1 VKNRLIL
8 VLAFALVV
16 SAGASV
22 LIYRLVAAQ
31 LASHASQPTNHVLV
45 ASRNLVSGDLI
56 KEGDVTVA
64 NWGGAIPQG
73 AIQKPEDAI
82 GRGVIEPIYAGEPI
96 VESRIAARGA
106 GAGLAAII
114 PAGMRA
120 VAVRV
125 NDVAG
130 VAGFVTPGMRVDILV
145 AGNPPGGSSLGT
157 QTNTLLQNI
166 EVLSAGQDIQKDAEG
181 KPVSVPVVNLLV
193 TPEQAEVLGLAS
205 NEARIQMVL
214 RNPTDKEQA
223 KTRPTALAYLFNGV
237 DGMPGKPVAA
247 PKGSGT
253 RRAAPP
259 RPVMHEAKAPP
270 PTIPITVEVIQGTQR
285 TEAKFVEKNP
295 AAAGT
300 APEVKQ

>member
-1 VKNRLIL
+1 M
-8 VLAFALVV
+8 FALVV

-31 LASHASQPTNHVLV
+31 LAGHASQPTNHVLV
-45 ASRNLVSGDLI
+45 AARNLVAGDLI

-73 AIQKPEDAI
+73 AELKPEDAI

-96 VESRIAARGA
+96 VESRIAAKGA

-145 AGNPPGGSSLGT
+145 AGNPPGGSSVGT
-157 QTNTLLQNI
+157 QTKVLLQNI

-181 KPVSVPVVNLLV
+181 KPISVPVVNLLV
-193 TPEQAEVLGLAS
+193 TPEQAEVLSLAS

-214 RNPTDKEQA
+214 RNPTDKDKA
-223 KTRPTALAYLFNGV
+223 KTRGTALAYLFNGV
-237 DGMPGKPVAA
+237 DGMPGAEE
-247 PKGSGT
+247 PKKRVVKSGVSP
-253 RRAAPP
+253 RRVTETA
-259 RPVMHEAKAPP
+259 AKAPAP
-270 PTIPITVEVIQGTQR
+270 PPVIPVTVEVIQGTHR
-285 TEAKFVEKNP
+285 TEAKFAVKNP
-295 AAAGT
+295 AADGT
-300 APEVKQ
+300 ATETKQ

>member
-1 VKNRLIL
+1 MKNRLIL
-8 VLAFALVV
+8 VLVFALVV

-22 LIYRLVAAQ
+22 LIYKLVAAQ
-31 LASHASQPTNHVLV
+31 LASHANQPTNHVLV
-45 ASRNLVSGDLI
+45 ASRNLVAGDLI

-145 AGNPPGGSSLGT
+145 AGNPPGGSSIGT
-157 QTNTLLQNI
+157 QTNVLLQNL

-214 RNPTDKEQA
+214 RNPTDKEQT

-237 DGMPGKPVAA
+237 DGMPGREEPKKAAVRAVPRRVIQPVKA
-247 PKGSGT
+247 
-253 RRAAPP
+253 AAPP
-259 RPVMHEAKAPP
+259 PV
-270 PTIPITVEVIQGTQR
+270 IPITVEVIQGTQR
-285 TEAKFVEKNP
+285 TEAKFVVKNP

-300 APEVKQ
+300 ATEVKQ